1 MRIVF
6 MGTPAFSVAAL
17 DALHDAGHE
26 VACVYTQPP
35 RPAGRGKKDR
45 PSPVQARAEALELPV
60 RHPVSFRNDAAQ
72 QAFAALQAD
81 VAVVVA
87 YGLILPQAV
96 LDAPRFGCLNIHA
109 SLLPRWRGAAPIH
122 RAIMAGDAETGVC
135 IMQMEAGLDT
145 GPVLSRASTP
155 IGPAETT
162 SDLHE
167 RLAKMGAEQIVQTL
181 EQLESLSP
189 QPQPR
194 DGVTYASK
202 IDKSEAVIDWTRPAT
217 EVDRMIRGLSGFPG
231 AWFGHAG
238 VRIKVLGSTLA
249 DGSGAPGTVLDDAL
263 TVACGAGAVRLTR
276 LQRAGKGA
284 QDADAFLRGNPLPPG
299 TII

>member
-1 MRIVF
+1 
-6 MGTPAFSVAAL
+6 
-17 DALHDAGHE
+17 
-26 VACVYTQPP
+26 
-35 RPAGRGKKDR
+35 
-45 PSPVQARAEALELPV
+45 
-60 RHPVSFRNDAAQ
+60 
-72 QAFAALQAD
+72 
-81 VAVVVA
+81 
-87 YGLILPQAV
+87 
-96 LDAPRFGCLNIHA
+96 
-109 SLLPRWRGAAPIH
+109 
-122 RAIMAGDAETGVC
+122 MAGDAETGVC

-189 QPQPR
+189 EPQPR